1 MESGKETHRMTAES
15 FAVRTEGL
23 SKTFG
28 RGKDS
33 IAAVGNLNLEVERG
47 KVYGFLGPNGAG
59 KTTTI
64 RMLMGLIRPSAGRA
78 EIFGRNARSTGALKR
93 VGGLVEGPAFYGY
106 LSAQNNL
113 EVLART
119 ADDYRPQR
127 IRDLLEQVG
136 LANRGTQPVGGYSQ
150 GMKQRLG
157 IAAALLGDPELVILD
172 EPTNGLDPAGIQ
184 EMRGFIRGLARERGK
199 TVFLSSHLLNEVE
212 QTCDRVAI
220 IHRGGLIRE
229 GPVARLLVENTA
241 ELRIQAEPLEQA
253 EEALRGR
260 WATSREAVP
269 GEALPWLRVAA
280 APQESHSVVELLV
293 GRGVRVHQAV
303 VRRQTL
309 EDYFLSAT
317 SGIPPEDP
325 EAEHA

>member
-1 MESGKETHRMTAES
+1 MTAEP

-33 IAAVGNLNLEVERG
+33 IAAVRNLNLEVDRG
-47 KVYGFLGPNGAG
+47 QVYGFLGPNGAG

-64 RMLMGLIRPSAGRA
+64 RMLMDLIRPSAGRA
-78 EIFGRNARSTGALKR
+78 EILGRNARSTGALKR
-93 VGGLVEGPAFYGY
+93 VGGLVEGPAFYSY

-184 EMRGFIRGLARERGK
+184 EMRSFIRGLARERGK

-220 IHRGGLIRE
+220 IHRGRLIRE
-229 GPVARLLVENTA
+229 GPVARLLAENTA

>member
-1 MESGKETHRMTAES
+1 MTVEPLTI
-15 FAVRTEGL
+15 RTEGL

-28 RGKDS
+28 RGKTAV
-33 IAAVGNLNLEVERG
+33 AAVRDLSLEVVAG
-47 KVYGFLGPNGAG
+47 QVYGFLGPNGAG

-64 RMLMGLIRPSAGRA
+64 RMLMDLIRPSGGRA
-78 EIFGRNARSTGALKR
+78 EIFGRDVRSAGALAR

-106 LSAQNNL
+106 LSARRNL

-127 IRDLLEQVG
+127 IRQLLEQVG
-136 LANRGTQPVGGYSQ
+136 LAARANQQVSGYSM

-157 IAAALLGDPELVILD
+157 IAAALLGDPALVILD

-184 EMRGFIRGLARERGK
+184 EMRGFIRSLAGEHGK

-220 IHRGGLIRE
+220 IHRGKLIRE
-229 GPVARLLVENTA
+229 GPVSTLLAENA
-241 ELRIQAEPLEQA
+241 SELRIQAEPVDLAEQV
-253 EEALRGR
+253 LREQ
-260 WATSREAVP
+260 WEVVRESIP
-269 GEALPWLRVAA
+269 GGNALPWLRVG
-280 APQESHSVVELLV
+280 APPRESPRVVELLV

-303 VRRQTL
+303 IQRQTL
-309 EDYFLSAT
+309 ESYFLAATNEPRSAK
-317 SGIPPEDP
+317 P
-325 EAEHA
+325 EAADD

>member
-1 MESGKETHRMTAES
+1 MTADT
-15 FAVRTEGL
+15 FAIRTENL

-33 IAAVGNLNLEVERG
+33 VAAVKNLNLEVAAG
-47 KVYGFLGPNGAG
+47 QVYGFLGPNGAG

-64 RMLMGLIRPSAGRA
+64 RMLMDLIRPSGGGA
-78 EIFGRNARSTGALKR
+78 EVFGRSVRAAGALKR

-106 LSAQNNL
+106 LSGSNNL

-119 ADDYRPQR
+119 ADDFRPER

-136 LANRGTQPVGGYSQ
+136 LAARARQKVGAYSM

-157 IAAALLGDPELVILD
+157 VAAALLGDPDLVILD

-184 EMRGFIRGLARERGK
+184 EMRGFIRSLAGERGK
-199 TVFLSSHLLNEVE
+199 TVFISSHLLNEVE

-220 IHRGGLIRE
+220 IHRGELIRE
-229 GPVARLLVENTA
+229 GPVSKLLA
-241 ELRIQAEPLEQA
+241 ESASGLRIQAEPADLAEQVLG
-253 EEALRGR
+253 EQWEV
-260 WATSREAVP
+260 SRESAP
-269 GEALPWLRVAA
+269 GDVLPWLRIEAP
-280 APQESHSVVELLV
+280 PQESPRVVELLV

-303 VRRQTL
+303 IQRQTL
-309 EDYFLSAT
+309 ESYFLAAT
-317 SGIPPEDP
+317 DGGRS
-325 EAEHA
+325 